1 MELSNT
7 AICPYCGKE
16 MQKGILSGDGRSK
29 VTWKPGNTKAGFMDK
44 LVGSYTVTATSMT
57 LTTFT
62 IDAYYCPACRKMI
75 FDTDITG

>member
-1 MELSNT
+1 MEMNNSG
-7 AICPYCGKE
+7 ICPYCGKD

-44 LVGSYTVTATSMT
+44 LVGSCTVTAARMT

-62 IDAYYCPACRKMI
+62 IEANYCIGCRKMI
-75 FDTDITG
+75 FDTEITG